1 MSGVDSCIKENRN
14 QLLHYHE
21 VLYKQPN
28 VVVSQERRLL
38 QVLETKITMADPE
51 NILKRG
57 YTITYL
63 NDQVIKP
70 DTEIS
75 EGDELNTKLY
85 SKSIRS
91 KVLKVNHE

>member
-1 MSGVDSCIKENRN
+1 
-14 QLLHYHE
+14 
-21 VLYKQPN
+21 
-28 VVVSQERRLL
+28 
-38 QVLETKITMADPE
+38 
-51 NILKRG
+51 LKRG

-91 KVLKVNHE
+91 KVLKINNE